1 MKKIM
6 FNDKYGLTKAVL
18 EGRKTMTRRIIPKR
32 IIDSILTDFR
42 AAYYEDTLDALGDKE
57 CIEQYF
63 LVEKVKNL
71 PFKVGEV
78 VAVAQAYK
86 DCVNEIL
93 VNWEHKTDIGMLAFK
108 KLKGWINKMFV
119 RADLMP
125 HQIRITG
132 VRVERLQ
139 DISDEDCLREGIRKM
154 TFDTFSFDSWK
165 FFVHN
170 PREAFAA
177 LIYKVSGK
185 GIWKSNPW
193 VYVYEFELV
202 KKEL

>member
-6 FNDKYGLTKAVL
+6 FDDRYGLTRAVL
-18 EGRKTMTRRIIPKR
+18 EGRKTMTRRIIKDENDLYADIRCMQFSHINDKGQAVMRSAIGFATLQP
-32 IIDSILTDFR
+32 
-42 AAYYEDTLDALGDKE
+42 AYH
-57 CIEQYF
+57 
-63 LVEKVKNL
+63 
-71 PFKVGEV
+71 PGEV
-78 VAVAQAYK
+78 IAVAQAYE

-93 VNWEHKTDIGMLAFK
+93 VNWEHKTDIGTLAFK
-108 KLKGWINKMFV
+108 MLKGWNNKMFV

-177 LIYKVSGK
+177 LINKISGK
-185 GIWKSNPW
+185 GTWKKNPW
-193 VYVYEFELV
+193 VFVYKFELIN
-202 KKEL
+202 K